1 MAATWASTAERG
13 AFAGLWFLATVYRLL
28 GRRVTVVLMAPL
40 VLYFY
45 ATGKRQREASL
56 DWLRRAR
63 AHGADVGPVT
73 WWTGLKHQMTFAGG
87 ALDRFSAWLGDIPP
101 EATVGLDDPAFQ
113 AARADRRGAVVLSA
127 HLGVPEVMRAIATIG
142 ERRGVNILAHSA
154 NAAKF
159 AEMMARM
166 APMSSVRIIEVT
178 DLGLAAAM
186 TLASSM
192 ENGDWAVI
200 LADRIA
206 PGGKSPSIWA
216 PFLGEDAPFPAGPF
230 ILASA
235 LKCPVYTLFSVRQE
249 GRYRVMLSK
258 FSERLDFPRKDREAA
273 LKGTVSRFAAVLEEQ
288 ALANPFQ
295 WFNFYDFWRL

>member
-1 MAATWASTAERG
+1 MAATWANTAERG
-13 AFAGLWFLATVYRLL
+13 AFAGLWFVATVYRLL
-28 GRRVTVVLMAPL
+28 GRGVTMVLMAPL
-40 VLYFY
+40 VFYFY
-45 ATGKRQREASL
+45 VTGTRQREASL
-56 DWLRRAR
+56 AWLRLAR
-63 AHGADVGPVT
+63 DHGAEVGEVS
-73 WWTGLKHQMTFAGG
+73 WWTGLRHQFTFAGG
-87 ALDRFSAWLGDIPP
+87 ALDRFSAWLGDIGP
-101 EATVGLDDPAFQ
+101 EKVDGLDDPEFQ
-113 AARADRRGAVVLSA
+113 EARHDPRGAVVLSA

-159 AEMMARM
+159 AELMAKM

-186 TLASSM
+186 TLSASM
-192 ENGDWAVI
+192 EKGDWAVI

-206 PGGKSPSIWA
+206 PGGKSPSVWV
-216 PFLGEDAPFPAGPF
+216 PFLGKDAPFPMGPF

-235 LKCPVYTLFSVRQE
+235 LKSPVYTLFSVRQK
-249 GRYRVMLSK
+249 GRYRVTLRK

-273 LKGTVSRFAAVLEEQ
+273 LKDTATRFAAVLEEQ

>member
-1 MAATWASTAERG
+1 MAATWANTAERG
-13 AFAGLWFLATVYRLL
+13 AFAGLWLVATVYRLL
-28 GRRVTVVLMAPL
+28 GRRLAMALLAPI
-40 VLYFY
+40 VCYFY
-45 ATGKRQREASL
+45 ITGKRQREASL
-56 DWLRRAR
+56 AWLRRAK
-63 AHGADVGPVT
+63 AHGADVGEVT
-73 WWTGLKHQMTFAGG
+73 WWSGLKHQFVFAGG

-101 EATVGLDDPAFQ
+101 EKTVGLDDPEFQ
-113 AARADRRGAVVLSA
+113 EVRADRRGAVVLSA
-127 HLGVPEVMRAIATIG
+127 HLGVPEVMRAIATLG

-159 AEMMARM
+159 AEMMAKM
-166 APMSSVRIIEVT
+166 APKSSVRIIEVT

-186 TLASSM
+186 TLAASM

-216 PFLGEDAPFPAGPF
+216 PFLGQDAPFPAGPF

-249 GRYRVMLSK
+249 GRYRVILRK
-258 FSERLDFPRKDREAA
+258 FSERLDFPRKGREAA
-273 LKGTVSRFAAVLEEQ
+273 LQGTVNRFAKELEEQ

>member
-1 MAATWASTAERG
+1 MAATWANTAERG
-13 AFAGLWFLATVYRLL
+13 AFAGLWFTATVYRLL
-28 GRRVTVVLMAPL
+28 GRAATMVLIGPL
-40 VLYFY
+40 VLYFFL
-45 ATGKRQREASL
+45 TGKRQREASL

-63 AHGADVGPVT
+63 AHGADIGAVT
-73 WWTGLKHQMTFAGG
+73 WRTALKHQLTFAGG
-87 ALDRFSAWLGDIPP
+87 ALDRFSAWLGDIGPDK
-101 EATVGLDDPAFQ
+101 VDGLDDPEFQ
-113 AARADRRGAVVLSA
+113 AARHDPRGAVVLSA
-127 HLGVPEVMRAIATIG
+127 HLGVPEVMRAIATLG
-142 ERRGVNILAHSA
+142 DRRGVNILAHSA

-159 AEMMARM
+159 AELMARM

-186 TLASSM
+186 TLAASM
-192 ENGDWAVI
+192 EKGDWAVI

-206 PGGKSPSIWA
+206 PGGKSPSVWA
-216 PFLGEDAPFPAGPF
+216 PFLGQDAPFPAGPF

-235 LKCPVYTLFSVRQE
+235 LKCPVYTLFSVRQK
-249 GRYRVMLSK
+249 GRYRVTLTR

-273 LKGTVSRFAAVLEEQ
+273 LQGTVNRFAAVLQEQ

>member
-1 MAATWASTAERG
+1 MAATWANTAERG
-13 AFAGLWFLATVYRLL
+13 AFAGLWLVATVYRLL
-28 GRRVTVVLMAPL
+28 GRHLAMALLAPI
-40 VLYFY
+40 VFYFY
-45 ATGKRQREASL
+45 CTGKRQREASL
-56 DWLRRAR
+56 DWLRRAK
-63 AHGADVGPVT
+63 AHGADVGEVT
-73 WWTGLKHQMTFAGG
+73 WWTGLKHQFTFAGG

-101 EATVGLDDPAFQ
+101 EKTVGLDDPEFQ
-113 AARADRRGAVVLSA
+113 EVRADKRGAVVLSA
-127 HLGVPEVMRAIATIG
+127 HVGVPEVMRAIATLG

-166 APMSSVRIIEVT
+166 APKSSVRIIEVT

-186 TLASSM
+186 TLAASM

-206 PGGKSPSIWA
+206 PGGKSPSVWA
-216 PFLGEDAPFPAGPF
+216 PFLGQDAPFPAGPF

-249 GRYRVMLSK
+249 GRYRVILRK
-258 FSERLDFPRKDREAA
+258 FSERLDFPRKGREAA
-273 LKGTVSRFAAVLEEQ
+273 LQGTVNRFAKVLEEQ

>member
-1 MAATWASTAERG
+1 MAATWANTAERG
-13 AFAGLWFLATVYRLL
+13 AFAGLWFVATVYRLL

-45 ATGKRQREASL
+45 LTGRRQREASL
-56 DWLRRAR
+56 DWLRRAK
-63 AHGADVGPVT
+63 AHGAAVGEVNF
-73 WWTGLKHQMTFAGG
+73 WTGLKHQMTFAGG

-101 EATVGLDDPAFQ
+101 EKTDGLDDPEFEAV
-113 AARADRRGAVVLSA
+113 RADPRGAVVLSA

-159 AEMMARM
+159 AELMARM

-178 DLGLAAAM
+178 DLGLGAAM
-186 TLASSM
+186 TLAASM
-192 ENGDWAVI
+192 EKGDWAVI

-206 PGGKSPSIWA
+206 PGGKSPSIWV
-216 PFLGEDAPFPAGPF
+216 PFLGQDAPFPAGPF

-235 LKCPVYTLFSVRQE
+235 LKCPVYTLFSVRQK
-249 GRYRVMLSK
+249 GRYRVTLRK

-273 LKGTVSRFAAVLEEQ
+273 LKGSVTRFAGVLQEQ